1 MMKTFVV
8 ILGGGVG
15 TRMESQMLKQFIPI
29 VDKPIIMHTIQKFRD
44 FDPKMEIIVVL
55 PEAHIAL
62 WKDLCNEFKFDI
74 EYQLV
79 RGGKERF
86 YSVKNALER
95 IPDNELVMIHD
106 GVRPLVSHESIDR
119 VRQCAI
125 EKGNAIPYVDINES
139 IRKVSKGKSNSVNR
153 DNFKIIQTPQAFKSE
168 LIKAAYQQK
177 YRKSFTDDASVLE
190 ADGHQIELVYG
201 NLKNIKITRPIDL
214 SVAEGFM
221 LGD

>member
-95 IPDNELVMIHD
+95 IPDNELVMIHF
-106 GVRPLVSHESIDR
+106 
-119 VRQCAI
+119 
-125 EKGNAIPYVDINES
+125 
-139 IRKVSKGKSNSVNR
+139 RKV
-153 DNFKIIQTPQAFKSE
+153 
-168 LIKAAYQQK
+168 
-177 YRKSFTDDASVLE
+177 DA
-190 ADGHQIELVYG
+190 
-201 NLKNIKITRPIDL
+201 
-214 SVAEGFM
+214 
-221 LGD
+221 